1 MISGQILMI
10 LSFLAGA
17 LAVFGVYSILSDVF
31 FRDRSRVSRR
41 IREEFR
47 QPQLGQV
54 QNSGLFKKS
63 FDTLAA
69 EASAEDANGLRH
81 RFRYMVEQSG
91 LKITPGRLLFF
102 MLFTGIVC
110 GTIAGLVR
118 HSILIGVAGGLAGA
132 VAPFLYV
139 RSKRN
144 ARVEKMTRQLP
155 DAFDLMGRVIRVSQ
169 SMAQALQAVADEFDD
184 PIAGEFA
191 LCYEQQNLGLSPEV
205 TLRNLAHRIGL
216 LEVKIFVMAML
227 VQQQTGGNLAE
238 MLDKLSHVVRERLR
252 VRGKIRMLTSEGRAQ
267 ASLLLILPIALMLI
281 LMAISP
287 TYAAA
292 LAKVPYLIV
301 AMLVAEVIGALWI
314 RKIVNFDF

>member
-1 MISGQILMI
+1 MISGQILTI

-17 LAVFGVYSILSDVF
+17 LAVFGVYSLLSDVY

-41 IREEFR
+41 INEEFR
-47 QPQLGQV
+47 QPQLNQI
-54 QNSGLFKKS
+54 QNSGLFKKK
-63 FDTLAA
+63 FDTFAG
-69 EASAEDANGLRH
+69 ETDEDANSLRQ

-91 LKITPGRLLFF
+91 LSLTPGRLLFF
-102 MLFTGIVC
+102 MAMAGLVC
-110 GTIAGLVR
+110 GTLAGLLR
-118 HSILIGVAGGLAGA
+118 HSILVGVAGGLAGA
-132 VAPFLYV
+132 VMPFIYV

-169 SMAQALQAVADEFDD
+169 SMPQALQAVADEFDD

-191 LCYEQQNLGLSPEV
+191 LCYEQQNLGLPPEV

-267 ASLLLILPIALMLI
+267 ASLLLVLPIALMLI